1 MLLLIGSFL
10 LLLVIGAPVAVAM
23 AVASLLYL
31 GIYDVA
37 PDIIAAQR
45 MIAGVES
52 FPLIAVPFFILAGNL
67 MNIAG
72 VTGRIYHFA
81 LSLVG
86 WMKGGL
92 AQVNIIGSVI
102 FSGMSGTALAD
113 AAGIGTIEIK
123 AMKDHGYPVEAAVG
137 VTAASAT
144 LGPIFP
150 PSLPFVIYGMMANA
164 SIGALFMAG
173 IIPGIVMTS
182 LMMLTVWIFARRYGW
197 GSDTPF
203 DFRELA
209 GAFLE
214 VIIVLCF
221 PLSVWLLIQ
230 AGLSVNIAVFL
241 ALGVLIALDW
251 YFDWHAVMALMAPV
265 LLIGGMTMGWFTPTE
280 AAVAAVLWS
289 LFLGLVRYRTMTFR
303 TLAKASFDTI
313 ETTAAVLFI
322 VTAASIFAWL
332 LTVSQAA
339 QLFSDFMFGLT
350 DNWWTFLIVVNILLL
365 VVGAFLDT
373 IAAISIL
380 VPILMPVAARYGID
394 PVHLGII
401 LTLNLM
407 IGLLTPPVGMVLFVL
422 SRIAKMS
429 VERTAL
435 AILPWMIPLFVA
447 LLLITFIPAITLW
460 LPTQLGLIRSTS
472 PPCAAA
478 SPAFTPP
485 MTCGSRKTRFPP
497 PVPARSCCAW
507 PRAGSA
513 GRTCITTTMAASAPS
528 GCASR
533 SSRGTRPRAGSR
545 RWVRAW
551 TAPPPARWSRSAPRS
566 PAGTATTAARASR
579 SIACPCAS
587 WAAPCACR
595 MNRGCSATCWWS
607 PPRRSTPF
615 PTRPHRP
622 RPPAPSRW
630 PSAFMPW
637 RRRATWRASAS

>member
-10 LLLVIGAPVAVAM
+10 VLLIVGTPVAVSM

-31 GIYDVA
+31 VIYGVA

-72 VTGRIYHFA
+72 VTGRIYRFA

-92 AQVNIIGSVI
+92 AQVNIIGSVV

-173 IIPGIVMTS
+173 IIPGIVMTL
-182 LMMLTVWIFARRYGW
+182 LMMLTVYVFAKRKGW

-203 DFRELA
+203 ELKQLL
-209 GAFLE
+209 GASLE
-214 VIIVLCF
+214 VAIVLAF
-221 PLSVWLLIQ
+221 PATVYLMIL
-230 AGLSVNIAVFL
+230 AGLSVNVAVLIGL
-241 ALGVLIALDW
+241 ALLVALDW
-251 YFDWHAVMALMAPV
+251 YFDFSAVMALMTPV

-289 LFLGLVRYRTMTFR
+289 LFLGLVRYRTMTLR

-313 ETTAAVLFI
+313 ETTASVLFI

-339 QLFSDFMFGLT
+339 QLFSNFMFGLT
-350 DNWWTFLIVVNILLL
+350 DSWWTFLIIVNILLL
-365 VVGAFLDT
+365 IVGAFLDT

-394 PVHLGII
+394 PVHLGLII
-401 LTLNLM
+401 TLNLM

-422 SRIAKMS
+422 SRISKLS

-435 AILPWMIPLFVA
+435 AILPWMIPLFIA
-447 LLLITFIPAITLW
+447 LGLITFIPAVTLW
-460 LPTQLGLIRSTS
+460 LPTQLGLIR
-472 PPCAAA
+472 
-478 SPAFTPP
+478 
-485 MTCGSRKTRFPP
+485 
-497 PVPARSCCAW
+497 
-507 PRAGSA
+507 
-513 GRTCITTTMAASAPS
+513 
-528 GCASR
+528 
-533 SSRGTRPRAGSR
+533 
-545 RWVRAW
+545 
-551 TAPPPARWSRSAPRS
+551 
-566 PAGTATTAARASR
+566 
-579 SIACPCAS
+579 
-587 WAAPCACR
+587 
-595 MNRGCSATCWWS
+595 
-607 PPRRSTPF
+607 
-615 PTRPHRP
+615 
-622 RPPAPSRW
+622 
-630 PSAFMPW
+630 
-637 RRRATWRASAS
+637 

>member
-10 LLLVIGAPVAVAM
+10 FLLILGTPVAVSM
-23 AVASLLYL
+23 AVASLAYL
-31 GIYDVA
+31 VIYGVA

-72 VTGRIYHFA
+72 VTGRIYKFA

-92 AQVNIIGSVI
+92 AQVNIIGSVV

-173 IIPGIVMTS
+173 IIPGVVMTF
-182 LMMLTVWIFARRYGW
+182 LMMLTVYIFAKRKGW

-203 DFRELA
+203 ELKQLLAASLEVVIVLAFPVAIYLMILA
-209 GAFLE
+209 GM
-214 VIIVLCF
+214 
-221 PLSVWLLIQ
+221 
-230 AGLSVNIAVFL
+230 SVNIAVLIGL
-241 ALGVLIALDW
+241 AVLVALDW
-251 YFDWHAVMALMAPV
+251 YFDFSAVMALMTPV

-289 LFLGLVRYRTMTFR
+289 LFLGLVRYRTMTVR

-313 ETTAAVLFI
+313 ETTASVLFI

-339 QLFSDFMFGLT
+339 QLFADFMFSLT
-350 DNWWTFLIVVNILLL
+350 DNWWMFLIIVNILLL

-380 VPILMPVAARYGID
+380 VPILMPIAARYGID
-394 PVHLGII
+394 PVHLGVII
-401 LTLNLM
+401 TLNLM

-422 SRIAKMS
+422 SRISKLS
-429 VERTAL
+429 VEKTTL
-435 AILPWMIPLFVA
+435 AILPWMIPLFLA
-447 LLLITFIPAITLW
+447 LGLIPFIPAITMW
-460 LPTQLGLIRSTS
+460 LPTQLGLIR
-472 PPCAAA
+472 
-478 SPAFTPP
+478 
-485 MTCGSRKTRFPP
+485 
-497 PVPARSCCAW
+497 
-507 PRAGSA
+507 
-513 GRTCITTTMAASAPS
+513 
-528 GCASR
+528 
-533 SSRGTRPRAGSR
+533 
-545 RWVRAW
+545 
-551 TAPPPARWSRSAPRS
+551 
-566 PAGTATTAARASR
+566 
-579 SIACPCAS
+579 
-587 WAAPCACR
+587 
-595 MNRGCSATCWWS
+595 
-607 PPRRSTPF
+607 
-615 PTRPHRP
+615 
-622 RPPAPSRW
+622 
-630 PSAFMPW
+630 
-637 RRRATWRASAS
+637 

>member
-10 LLLVIGAPVAVAM
+10 LLMIIGTPVAVSM

-31 GIYDVA
+31 VLYGVA

-52 FPLIAVPFFILAGNL
+52 FPLLAVPFFILAGNL

-72 VTGRIYHFA
+72 VTGRIYRFA

-92 AQVNIIGSVI
+92 AQVNIVGSVI

-173 IIPGIVMTS
+173 IIPGVVMTA
-182 LMMLTVWIFARRYGW
+182 LLMLTVFVFARRNGW

-203 DFRELA
+203 ELKQLA
-209 GAFLE
+209 RASLE
-214 VIIVLCF
+214 IVIVLCF
-221 PLSVWLLIQ
+221 PAAIYLMML
-230 AGLSVNIAVFL
+230 AGVSINIAVL
-241 ALGVLIALDW
+241 IGLVVLVAFDW
-251 YFDWHAVMALMAPV
+251 YYDYSAVMALMTPV

-280 AAVAAVLWS
+280 AAVAAVIWS
-289 LFLGLVRYRTMTFR
+289 LFLGLVRYRTMTLR

-313 ETTAAVLFI
+313 ETTASVLFI

-339 QLFSDFMFGLT
+339 QLFSDFIFGLT
-350 DNWWTFLIVVNILLL
+350 DNWWTFLILVNILLL
-365 VVGAFLDT
+365 IVGAFLDT
-373 IAAISIL
+373 IAAITIL

-394 PVHLGII
+394 PVHLGLII
-401 LTLNLM
+401 TLNLM

-422 SRIAKMS
+422 SRISKLS
-429 VERTAL
+429 VERTTL
-435 AILPWMIPLFVA
+435 AILPWMIPLFIA
-447 LLLITFIPAITLW
+447 LVLITFIPAITLW
-460 LPTQLGLIRSTS
+460 LPTQMGLIR
-472 PPCAAA
+472 
-478 SPAFTPP
+478 
-485 MTCGSRKTRFPP
+485 
-497 PVPARSCCAW
+497 
-507 PRAGSA
+507 
-513 GRTCITTTMAASAPS
+513 
-528 GCASR
+528 
-533 SSRGTRPRAGSR
+533 
-545 RWVRAW
+545 
-551 TAPPPARWSRSAPRS
+551 
-566 PAGTATTAARASR
+566 
-579 SIACPCAS
+579 
-587 WAAPCACR
+587 
-595 MNRGCSATCWWS
+595 
-607 PPRRSTPF
+607 
-615 PTRPHRP
+615 
-622 RPPAPSRW
+622 
-630 PSAFMPW
+630 
-637 RRRATWRASAS
+637 